1 MERETYNIKRQVQ
14 KAIKRKSNLFHVSR
28 FTFHEKG
35 FTLIEILVY
44 AAITAI
50 VTSVIVLFLVSSL
63 NAYNKS
69 QALQNTLNNTN
80 DSLKFIIDEIRYAGS
95 VYTLTSV
102 FNSDNG
108 QLSLET
114 LQNAPSGENSGF
126 TDFYLDNGRIYR
138 KREGY
143 AAMPITS
150 ERVFITKLRF
160 SQFGTTGV
168 NDSIAVEVNGTINDP
183 GGKQSSQAS
192 INLKSTAALRGAY

>member
-1 MERETYNIKRQVQ
+1 MIHN
-14 KAIKRKSNLFHVSR
+14 SN
-28 FTFHEKG
+28 KG
-35 FTLIEILVY
+35 FTIIEILVY

-80 DSLKFIIDEIRYAGS
+80 DSLKFIIDEIRYAES

-114 LQNAPSGENSGF
+114 LQNSPSGENSGF

-143 AAMPITS
+143 AAIPLTS

-168 NDSIAVEVNGTINDP
+168 NDSIIVEVNGTINDP
-183 GGKQSSQAS
+183 GGKQSNQAV